1 MKYELS
7 RDDAGKI
14 REPGKLVRIQQTYA
28 DRILSYIHW
37 LRLSV
42 VMLRTVVIRYS
53 GIPLNLSALDSD
65 NLAD

>member
-1 MKYELS
+1 MASMRYELS

-37 LRLSV
+37 LPSV
-42 VMLRTVVIRYS
+42 RCYVENS
-53 GIPLNLSALDSD
+53 CH
-65 NLAD
+65 